1 FTVKSGSK
9 FAIVGESGSGKS
21 TLLNLI
27 EQFYRPAQGRITLG
41 GADVREFEIGSYRRL
56 FSYLPQNAPGFG
68 GTVRDFLCYGS
79 KAPHS
84 DEELTALLEKVDM
97 LESIEALGGLDYE
110 VGPGASKLSG
120 GQRQRL
126 AVARMLLTDA
136 GIVLADEATS
146 ALDITGA
153 KRIAALID
161 AYAAGKTRVIVAHD
175 LSTVRD
181 ADTILVLEKGRIVG
195 CGTHEE
201 LKTGCPAYQSLLSA
215 GEEERA

>member
-1 FTVKSGSK
+1 
-9 FAIVGESGSGKS
+9 
-21 TLLNLI
+21 
-27 EQFYRPAQGRITLG
+27 
-41 GADVREFEIGSYRRL
+41 VREFEIGSYRNL

-68 GTVRDFLCYGS
+68 GTVRDFLSYGS
-79 KAPHS
+79 KTPHS
-84 DEELTALLEKVDM
+84 DEELQALLKKVDM
-97 LESIEALGGLDYE
+97 FESIEAQGGLDYE

-126 AVARMLLTDA
+126 AVARMLLADA

-146 ALDITGA
+146 ALDVGGS

-161 AYAAGKTRVIVAHD
+161 AYAAGKTRIITAHD
-175 LSTVRD
+175 LSVVRD
-181 ADTILVLEKGRIVG
+181 ADTILVLENGRIVG

-201 LKTGCPAYQSLLSA
+201 LKTGCPVYQSLLSA